1 MTLIEIRRFKVKNW
15 GRSGCPPYR
24 LMRMQETRALT
35 YRRVETTIQRKRSLL
50 LQTARWSG
58 ARDFCRRF
66 CRRHSSAQHISIR
79 FPNDFGVFD
88 SWLLF
93 LSEWRR
99 QCGLEPDEKL
109 HIIAER
115 KGFRWKIKELFEL
128 LPDIEERI
136 FLFDQIERW
145 PITII
150 EDVQRAWSE
159 SKKDKPVPLL
169 ILAGAIQGGV
179 FPNRVWLYDYSID
192 EARTLLS
199 SSLGRDL
206 NEREEDFLLQSGG
219 IPELVYALLWG
230 MQNDSIEQA
239 WMPIRREICS
249 VVDLVGT
256 RENLLDRLYQLQL
269 QDLPTDVENDVS
281 LAQAGLVRIFLRD
294 GQQFSQLR
302 SPLISEL
309 LVPLD

>member
-35 YRRVETTIQRKRSLL
+35 YRRVDTTIQRGRSLL

-66 CRRHSSAQHISIR
+66 CRRHSAAQHISIR
-79 FPNDFGVFD
+79 FPNDFGLFEA
-88 SWLLF
+88 WLLF

-128 LPDIEERI
+128 LPDIEKHI

-159 SKKDKPVPLL
+159 SKKEKPVPLL

-179 FPNRVWLYDYSID
+179 FPI
-192 EARTLLS
+192 EC
-199 SSLGRDL
+199 G
-206 NEREEDFLLQSGG
+206 FMI
-219 IPELVYALLWG
+219 IP
-230 MQNDSIEQA
+230 
-239 WMPIRREICS
+239 
-249 VVDLVGT
+249 
-256 RENLLDRLYQLQL
+256 
-269 QDLPTDVENDVS
+269 
-281 LAQAGLVRIFLRD
+281 
-294 GQQFSQLR
+294 
-302 SPLISEL
+302 
-309 LVPLD
+309 

>member
-15 GRSGCPPYR
+15 GREGCPPHR
-24 LMRMQETRALT
+24 LMRIQETRALT
-35 YRRVETTIQRKRSLL
+35 YRRVETTLSRGRSLL

-66 CRRHSSAQHISIR
+66 SRKNPAAQYISIR
-79 FPNDFGVFD
+79 FPNDFGIFE
-88 SWLLF
+88 SWMLF

-115 KGFRWKIKELFEL
+115 KGFRWKIRELFTL
-128 LPDIEERI
+128 LPNTSDRI

-150 EDVQRAWSE
+150 EDVQRAWNE
-159 SKKDKPVPLL
+159 SRKSQSVPLL

-179 FPNRVWLYDYSID
+179 FPNRVWLYDYSIN
-192 EARTLLS
+192 EARSLLL
-199 SSLGRDL
+199 SSLGREL
-206 NEREEDFLLQSGG
+206 TEEEEQFLLQSGG

-230 MQNDSIEQA
+230 MQNNSIEQA
-239 WMPIRREICS
+239 WMPIRREISS

-256 RENLLDRLYQLQL
+256 RENLLDRLYLLQA
-269 QDLPTDVENDVS
+269 QDLSTDVDTDVS
-281 LAQAGLVRIFLRD
+281 LAQAGLVRIFLRG
-294 GQQFSQLR
+294 GQQFTQLR
-302 SPLISEL
+302 APLISEL
-309 LVPLD
+309 LIPLD